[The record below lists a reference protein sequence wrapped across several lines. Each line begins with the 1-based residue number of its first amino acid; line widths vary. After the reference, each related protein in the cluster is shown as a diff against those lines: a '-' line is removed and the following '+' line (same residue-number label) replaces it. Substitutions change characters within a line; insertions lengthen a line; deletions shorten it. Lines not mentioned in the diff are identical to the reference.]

1 MDEDSDR
8 NVNDVADNPNGAYHG
23 GHSPGAGA
31 GAGAGTGTGTG
42 VGAEAGHHSGGRTV
56 VLMYTDLMFGV
67 RLQDMARAAGLDY
80 AVARPGTPL
89 PAGHLLVVD
98 LSTRGDW
105 EAAIREA
112 AGKGMPV
119 VAFGPHMDTGAR
131 RRARQA
137 GAGRVLTN
145 SNLAR
150 DLPPILQM
158 LSLSTPSAY
167 RQKAED

>member
-1 MDEDSDR
+1 MDEDSNR
-8 NVNDVADNPNGAYHG
+8 NVNDVDNNPGDAHRG
-23 GHSPGAGA
+23 GHSHGAGA
-31 GAGAGTGTGTG
+31 ETG
-42 VGAEAGHHSGGRTV
+42 VGAGAEAGHHAGGRTV
-56 VLMYTDLMFGV
+56 VLMYTDLLFGV

-119 VAFGPHMDTGAR
+119 VAFGPHMDTEAR
-131 RRARQA
+131 HRARQA
-137 GAGRVLTN
+137 GAERVLTN

-150 DLPPILQM
+150 DLPPILRA